1 MRLFSPTA
9 IFRRVTNI
17 TPEYLHGHGI
27 RALIL
32 DVDNTLT
39 EHGSQE
45 LLPEVAAWL
54 QRMHAEGIRL
64 VIASNNMPKRV
75 APFARRV
82 GLDYLAFCCKPSPLG
97 LYRARRAIGVPRS
110 AVALVGDQI
119 FTDALGANLYG
130 IPILLVQ
137 PMRQDTKPTIRLKRM
152 LEKPILARYDKKG
165 GLRYGWDAGQ
175 AQEICAPRG
184 EPEPAPNAKAAR
196 PERRP

>member
-1 MRLFSPTA
+1 MRLFAPTA
-9 IFRRVTNI
+9 IFRRVTDI
-17 TPEYLHGHGI
+17 TPEYLRRHGI

-39 EHGSQE
+39 AHGSQE
-45 LLPEVAAWL
+45 LPPEVAAWL
-54 QRMHAEGIRL
+54 QQMRAEGVRL

-97 LYRARRAIGVPRS
+97 LSRARRSVGVPRS

-119 FTDALGANLYG
+119 FTDSLGANLYG
-130 IPILLVQ
+130 ISMLLVQ
-137 PMRQDTKPTIRLKRM
+137 PMRRDTKPTIRLKRM

-165 GLRYGWDAGQ
+165 GPRYGWDAGQ
-175 AQEICAPRG
+175 P
-184 EPEPAPNAKAAR
+184 
-196 PERRP
+196 